1 MEISDA
7 SAVGAVVSLC
17 AVVGSL
23 GGIIYKTLSSA
34 IAALEKRV
42 SQTEAKADSCEKDR
56 EDVSKSPLL
65 TAPSHVAPLRFAR
78 FAPNDPSFPT
88 SGSPCAPLRPL
99 LQRSAYLRPEC
110 PAGSLAH
117 SLPF

>member
-56 EDVSKSPLL
+56 EDLRQQITTLDRSISRCS
-65 TAPSHVAPLRFAR
+65 APVCPLRAK
-78 FAPNDPSFPT
+78 
-88 SGSPCAPLRPL
+88 
-99 LQRSAYLRPEC
+99 
-110 PAGSLAH
+110 
-117 SLPF
+117 